1 MLRGYFKFRE
11 GGCAMREAD
20 EIVIGIL
27 CGIIASP
34 LIWFAICLFLQLDE
48 LFK

>member
-1 MLRGYFKFRE
+1 
-11 GGCAMREAD
+11 MREED

-34 LIWFAICLFLQLDE
+34 LIWFAICLFMQLDE

>member
-1 MLRGYFKFRE
+1 MLRGHFKFRK
-11 GGCAMREAD
+11 GGGAMKEED

>member
-1 MLRGYFKFRE
+1 MLRGHFKFRE
-11 GGCAMREAD
+11 GGGAMKEEN
-20 EIVIGIL
+20 EIAIGIL